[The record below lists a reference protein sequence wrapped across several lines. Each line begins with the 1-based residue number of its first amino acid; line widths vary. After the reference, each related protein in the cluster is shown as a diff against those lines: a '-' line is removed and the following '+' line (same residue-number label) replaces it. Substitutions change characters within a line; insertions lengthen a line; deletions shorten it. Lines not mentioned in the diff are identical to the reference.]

1 MSAPADQSGQRCA
14 ARESDGSEARASAYR
29 ARNHQR
35 FLDGDDGGQRVCM
48 QCIQRTKEIQAL
60 RAEADRL
67 RRELALSLSESRAI
81 DWTDGVL
88 GGLVGI
94 GFAATLVG
102 VLWALGRIATVIGG
116 AS

>member
-1 MSAPADQSGQRCA
+1 VSAPDQSGQRCVCLHCP
-14 ARESDGSEARASAYR
+14 E
-29 ARNHQR
+29 
-35 FLDGDDGGQRVCM
+35 RV
-48 QCIQRTKEIQAL
+48 REIQAL
-60 RAEADRL
+60 RAESDRL

-102 VLWALGRIATVIGG
+102 ALWVLGRIATVIGG

>member
-1 MSAPADQSGQRCA
+1 MSAPDQSGQRCA
-14 ARESDGSEARASAYR
+14 ARESDESDARASAYR

-35 FLDGDDGGQRVCM
+35 FLDGDDGGQRVCLR
-48 QCIQRTKEIQAL
+48 CIERVKEIQAL

-67 RRELALSLSESRAI
+67 RRELRLRNIESDATWA
-81 DWTDGVL
+81 DNVM

-94 GFAATLVG
+94 GFAAVVVG

>member
-1 MSAPADQSGQRCA
+1 MAREGEAGAGDEGIEGIAGGSVSAPADQSGQRCA
-14 ARESDGSEARASAYR
+14 ACA
-29 ARNHQR
+29 
-35 FLDGDDGGQRVCM
+35 QRVCLR
-48 QCIQRTKEIQAL
+48 CIERVKETQAL

-67 RRELALSLSESRAI
+67 RHELRLRNIESDATWA
-81 DWTDGVL
+81 DNVM

-94 GFAATLVG
+94 GFAAVVVG

>member
-14 ARESDGSEARASAYR
+14 ARESDESEARASAHR

-35 FLDGDDGGQRVCM
+35 FLSGDDGGQRVCLH
-48 QCIQRTKEIQAL
+48 CPERVREIQAL
-60 RAEADRL
+60 RAESDRL
-67 RRELALSLSESRAI
+67 RRELALSLSESRSI

-88 GGLVGI
+88 GAFVGV